1 MDVQRIDVS
10 DWTEEDHENVQEVW
24 DNVCAAGEDDVY
36 GELARL
42 LRSIPGTEAKI
53 TAKQIRMVQS
63 SSQRERLYS
72 SHELEKRGGGTRTIS
87 APEHP
92 IKFLQQQFL
101 RVCTALF
108 PRHKCAHGF
117 EPGRSPATHAS
128 HHVRKNWVWT
138 IDIEDFFP
146 SIHWGRVRGMF
157 RVYPVEAS
165 DPAARALANLTTYDG
180 SLPQGAPTSPILSN
194 LICRKLDSRLFQWAR
209 DNGYAY
215 TRYAD
220 DLTFSTNKDAFS
232 QGDRSFI
239 KEIVEDEGFS
249 VHPDKERLMPCHG
262 RQMVTGLIVNEKV
275 NVPREFIGGLRAL
288 LHNVEEHGWKSQVAR
303 QKWLFDD
310 GEEWERYRDGE
321 MTAREFQEYD
331 QRQSKKHLLVRPNA
345 VMSKVQGLVSRSRRA
360 SGKKKSEYFSRAVT
374 AFKQAV
380 EGKINYIGQ
389 IKGRRNDK
397 YRKLRDWYDY
407 LKEFDDEVAKNYR
420 EIKSKVLTAI
430 SHQEKE
436 RLSRFQSL
444 HRKAR
449 RGALDDVSQAVEELQ
464 NEVIELQ
471 WLSRTM
477 EVDKYHNQIAKA
489 ARCAVASP
497 VLTGTF
503 FRYVNT
509 RDGYFKELIHR
520 SSDED
525 PHTTKDLLKR
535 CRSILTVYDDLLPP
549 TVTEVFDD
557 FLGTCER
564 VNRSASEWHPYEDQ
578 EFLQT
583 TVRPFKQQIR
593 FEDGGD
599 GADLAGAIRE
609 RVEEV
614 QEEQRRAGQSPVRY
628 ANPLTYNLRFNTYTP
643 HVKDAVQLI
652 VESTMTNSNVEETEL
667 EVTLNPV
674 SSSNVDI
681 QLEAVRLTILDRGGY
696 LRSPKI
702 PSQLFGGKLRKT
714 TRFLRG
720 LAEWRLSYRTKGG
733 GGFQSDVLTADE
745 YQPLPKA
752 PDGVRHDLT
761 FYF

>member
-1 MDVQRIDVS
+1 MDVQRVDVS

-24 DNVCAAGEDDVY
+24 DTVCAAGEDNVY

-42 LRSIPGTEAKI
+42 LRSVPGTEAKI
-53 TAKQIRMVQS
+53 TAKQIRLVQS

-72 SHELEKRGGGTRTIS
+72 RHTLKKRRGGTRTIS

-138 IDIEDFFP
+138 IDIKDFFP
-146 SIHWGRVRGMF
+146 SIHWGRVRGML
-157 RVYPVEAS
+157 RVYPIEAS
-165 DPAARALANLTTYDG
+165 DPVARALANLTTYDG

-194 LICRKLDSRLFQWAR
+194 LICRQLDSRLFQWAR

-220 DLTFSTNKDAFS
+220 DLTFSTNRDAFPKD
-232 QGDRSFI
+232 DRAFI
-239 KEIVEDEGFS
+239 KEVVEDEGFS
-249 VHPDKERLMPCHG
+249 VNPRKERLMPRHG

-288 LHNVEEHGWKSQVAR
+288 LHNVEKHGWKSQVAR
-303 QKWLFDD
+303 QEWLFEN

-321 MTAREFQEYD
+321 MNAREFREYD
-331 QRQSKKHLLVRPNA
+331 QQQSEKHLLVRPNA
-345 VMSKVQGLVSRSRRA
+345 VMSKVRSLVQRSRQA
-360 SGKKKSEYFSRAVT
+360 SGDKKSKYFSRAIK

-380 EGKINYIGQ
+380 GGKINYIGQ

-397 YRKLRDWYDY
+397 YRKLRDWFDY

-420 EIKSKVLTAI
+420 EIKRKVFGAV

-436 RLSRFQSL
+436 RPSRFQL
-444 HRKAR
+444 LRQQAR
-449 RGALDDVSQAVEELQ
+449 RGEVDSVKQKVDDLQ

-471 WLSRTM
+471 WISRTM
-477 EVDKYHNQIAKA
+477 EVDKYCDQVGKV
-489 ARCAVASP
+489 ARRAVASP

-503 FRYVNT
+503 FQYVNT

-520 SSDED
+520 SSEED
-525 PHTTKDLLKR
+525 PYATKDLLKR
-535 CRSILTVYDDLLPP
+535 CRSILTVYNDLLPP
-549 TVTEVFDD
+549 RLTEAFDD

-564 VNRSASEWHPYEDQ
+564 VNRSESEWHPYDDQ
-578 EFLQT
+578 SFLES
-583 TVRPFKQQIR
+583 TVLPFKRNIR
-593 FEDGGD
+593 FEDGDD
-599 GADLAGAIRE
+599 GADLEGAIRE
-609 RVEEV
+609 RVEEI
-614 QEEQRRAGQSPVRY
+614 QEERRRAGQSAVRY
-628 ANPLTYNLRFNTYTP
+628 SNPLTYNLRFNTYTP
-643 HVKDAVQLI
+643 HVKDAAQLI
-652 VESTMTNSNVEETEL
+652 VESTITNSNVDETEL
-667 EVTLNPV
+667 EVTLSPV
-674 SSSNVDI
+674 SSANLDVNLDV
-681 QLEAVRLTILDRGGY
+681 VRLTILDKGGF
-696 LRSPKI
+696 LRSPKR
-702 PSQLFGGKLRKT
+702 PSQLFGGKLRKA

-720 LAEWRLSYRTKGG
+720 LADWRLSYPIKSGD
-733 GGFQSDVLTADE
+733 GFQSDVLTSDE
-745 YQPLPKA
+745 YRPLPNA
-752 PDGVRHDLT
+752 PDGIQHDLT